1 MVCPKCSSD
10 DLKVNESRD
19 VDSGTAVRRRR
30 ECIVCKYRF
39 TTYERIENP
48 GLLVVKRSG
57 GKEAY
62 DREKILQ
69 GVTKALEK
77 RSFSTEDIVRFV
89 EKIEQKIYLL
99 AQDEVESSVIGDIV
113 LDELKSIDEVAYLRF
128 VSVYKSFDD
137 LETFG
142 RELDFI
148 KGRSKD

>member
-1 MVCPKCSSD
+1 MVCPKCSSG

-30 ECIVCKYRF
+30 ECIFCKYRF

-69 GVTKALEK
+69 GVAKALEK
-77 RSFSTEDIVRFV
+77 RSFSIEDIVRFV

-113 LDELKSIDEVAYLRF
+113 LDELRSIDEVAYLRF
-128 VSVYKSFDD
+128 ASVYKSFDD

-142 RELDFI
+142 RELEFI
-148 KGRSKD
+148 KSRPKD